1 MVRILISLCLLALLV
16 GCSTSPT
23 ATAGASVEA
32 QGRFVARQLSFEGRE
47 FRYQVFVPAASATAE
62 GPRPLLLFLHGSGER
77 GDDGRKPLLAGVG
90 PWLDENR
97 ATFPA
102 LVVFPQ
108 VPEGEEWR
116 GRNARMAL
124 AVLDAASAEFAAD
137 PRRIYLSGI
146 SMGGYGSWEL
156 ALTRPDQF
164 AALVPICG
172 ALRAP
177 RAERPGLVVD
187 QVAAEDDPYQSTVSR
202 LRDVPTWIFHG
213 ALDELVPT
221 IDDRAIAAASQRMG
235 ANFRYTEYPGVHHNA
250 WDPTYR
256 NPAMWQWLFAQQR
269 PASP

>member
-1 MVRILISLCLLALLV
+1 MVRTLTSLFLSILLL
-16 GCSTSPT
+16 GCSTAPA
-23 ATAGASVEA
+23 ATANASA
-32 QGRFVARQLSFEGRE
+32 QVQGQFVARQLSFEGRE
-47 FRYQVFVPAASATAE
+47 FRYQVFVPATSATAA
-62 GPRPLLLFLHGSGER
+62 GARPLLLFLHGSGER
-77 GDDGRKPLLAGVG
+77 GDDGLKPTLAGVG
-90 PWLDENR
+90 PWLTQNR
-97 ATFPA
+97 DTFPA

-177 RAERPGLVVD
+177 RADRPGLMVD
-187 QVAAEDDPYQSTVSR
+187 QVATEQDPYQSTATR
-202 LRDVPTWIFHG
+202 LRHVPIWIFHG

-221 IDDRAIAAASQRMG
+221 TDDRAIAAASQRSG
-235 ANFRYTEYPGVHHNA
+235 ANFRYTEYPDVHHNA

-256 NPAMWQWLFAQQR
+256 NPAMWEWLFRQQR
-269 PASP
+269 P

>member
-1 MVRILISLCLLALLV
+1 MGRILIALCLLVVLP
-16 GCSTSPT
+16 GCSNLTSAATNT
-23 ATAGASVEA
+23 ADKG
-32 QGRFVARQLSFEGRE
+32 QFVARQLEFEGQQ
-47 FRYQVFVPAASATAE
+47 FRYQVFVPAAAAATRA
-62 GPRPLLLFLHGSGER
+62 RPLVLFLHGSGER
-77 GDDGRKPLLAGVG
+77 GNDGLKPTLAGVG
-90 PWLDENR
+90 PWLTQNMDS
-97 ATFPA
+97 FPA

-137 PRRIYLSGI
+137 PQRIYLTGI

-156 ALTRPDQF
+156 ALTRPTQF

-177 RAERPGLVVD
+177 RADRPGLVVD
-187 QVAAEDDPYQSTVSR
+187 QVADAADPYQSAVSR

-221 IDDRAIAAASQRMG
+221 TDDRAIAVASQRLG
-235 ANFRYTEYPGVHHNA
+235 AGFRYTEYPDVFHNA

-256 NPAMWQWLFAQQR
+256 NPAMWEWMFAQQR
-269 PASP
+269 R